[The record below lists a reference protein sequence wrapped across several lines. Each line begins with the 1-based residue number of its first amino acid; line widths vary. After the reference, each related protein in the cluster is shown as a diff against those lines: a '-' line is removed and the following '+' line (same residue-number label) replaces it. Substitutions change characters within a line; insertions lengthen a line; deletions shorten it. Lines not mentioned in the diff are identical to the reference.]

1 MKFQDQLHFGH
12 FLNQNIVYFK
22 RTLFFEKY
30 LELYTKEIYNIKKM
44 NVEDIQAFQKS
55 QIKEMYTDISNHLDN
70 QHILDMKNIFRNQKI
85 EFNSEGETFYVIE

>member
-30 LELYTKEIYNIKKM
+30 LELYTKEINNIKKM
-44 NVEDIQAFQKS
+44 NAEDIQAFQKS

-85 EFNSEGETFYVIE
+85 EFSSEGETFYVIE